1 MKPTIFNDKVVT
13 ALKNWHRTA
22 KKNTKHS
29 HHSEST
35 TPFSS
40 RPATPTHGMSPVLLL
55 HNYHHSSLDSTHASP
70 TRFNV
75 ENDHSDIEDVPSP
88 SNISGPN
95 ENLFSG
101 HSELQERPAIQDPSS
116 MQLPPAPGPIRTQHE
131 INIGS
136 SDFSFS
142 KWISQWRLDHRRL
155 LHTYT
160 TVYIFCTWQIV
171 GTCAPIVA
179 RMIQAFIIKID
190 SFFFFSRAWGIVNNT
205 FLFPSEQKKKKKKK
219 K

>member
-40 RPATPTHGMSPVLLL
+40 RPATPTHGMSPVHLL

-116 MQLPPAPGPIRTQHE
+116 MQLPPAPGLIRTQHE

-142 KWISQWRLDHRRL
+142 KWITQWRLDHRRL

-179 RMIQAFIIKID
+179 RIYD
-190 SFFFFSRAWGIVNNT
+190 SSIWN
-205 FLFPSEQKKKKKKK
+205 
-219 K
+219 

>member
-1 MKPTIFNDKVVT
+1 MGSTLKPTIFNDKVAT

-29 HHSEST
+29 NHSEST
-35 TPFSS
+35 TPFTS
-40 RPATPTHGMSPVLLL
+40 RPATPTHGMSPVHLL
-55 HNYHHSSLDSTHASP
+55 HNYHHGSLDSTHASP

-88 SNISGPN
+88 SNIV
-95 ENLFSG
+95 L
-101 HSELQERPAIQDPSS
+101 ELEAIQDPSS

-142 KWISQWRLDHRRL
+142 K
-155 LHTYT
+155 
-160 TVYIFCTWQIV
+160 
-171 GTCAPIVA
+171 
-179 RMIQAFIIKID
+179 
-190 SFFFFSRAWGIVNNT
+190 
-205 FLFPSEQKKKKKKK
+205 
-219 K
+219 